1 MEATTH
7 TLIVTLGQESRSGPY
22 SVRITPYGAVSE
34 DRFKVEITYYREPF
48 VRRKGQDVLDE
59 KQEMGLD

>member
-7 TLIVTLGQESRSGPY
+7 TLIATVGQESRSGPY
-22 SVRITPYGAVSE
+22 SVKITPYGAVNE
-34 DRFKVEITYYREPF
+34 DRFKVEITYHVGPF
-48 VRRKGQDVLDE
+48 VRRKRQDVLDE